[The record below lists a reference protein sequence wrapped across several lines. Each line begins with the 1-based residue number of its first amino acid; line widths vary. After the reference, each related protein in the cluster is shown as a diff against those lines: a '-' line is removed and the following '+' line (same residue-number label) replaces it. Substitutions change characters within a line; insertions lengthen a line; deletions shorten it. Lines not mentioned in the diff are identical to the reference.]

1 MAEKPVH
8 ERSASFIS
16 LQMNCAAST
25 FKERQK
31 KNEDMYQ
38 QILQSEAFADQHSTG
53 TVPCCIEVQL
63 KAYSNYQFIDVGEQL
78 NFGIDEYGIELNLR
92 NQYEGTAFLEALKQN
107 ATTEVIIA
115 IAKLTKDVNES
126 DDRGKTAL
134 HYVVTY
140 PCQYITSRNI
150 CCDENS

>member
-38 QILQSEAFADQHSTG
+38 QILQSEAFADQHST
-53 TVPCCIEVQL
+53 
-63 KAYSNYQFIDVGEQL
+63 DVGEQL